1 MLVDIIWATSTV
13 LIVLIFARAI
23 LSWFIRDP
31 YNPLM
36 EFLITVT
43 EPILGPIRS
52 IMPRGM
58 MIDFSPWIAAILIQV
73 VAQILI
79 KQLS

>member
-1 MLVDIIWATSTV
+1 VLVDIIWATSTV

>member
-1 MLVDIIWATSTV
+1 
-13 LIVLIFARAI
+13 
-23 LSWFIRDP
+23 
-31 YNPLM
+31 
-36 EFLITVT
+36 
-43 EPILGPIRS
+43 
-52 IMPRGM
+52 MPRGM